1 MFQRRRRFKQA
12 TSLKERLVSEV
23 RRLREEAKTLPHGP
37 ERERALRR
45 GKEAEFAAYI
55 DDWLASPALRPPT
68 RTQATRRFANPVS
81 SGALTA
87 VSSGSG

>member
-23 RRLREEAKTLPHGP
+23 MRLREEAKTLPHGP

-45 GKEAEFAAYI
+45 VKQAEFAAYI
-55 DDWLASPALRPPT
+55 DDWLASPALRPST
-68 RTQATRRFANPVS
+68 RT
-81 SGALTA
+81 
-87 VSSGSG
+87 